1 MTKHRPLHLQDPS
14 RQLEDR
20 FREDWEKSMLEDGKP
35 KVYEAHGEG
44 GSHTLSTI
52 PFHGGKEKGSE

>member
-1 MTKHRPLHLQDPS
+1 MTHKTKIAKDYAKH
-14 RQLEDR
+14 LEDK
-20 FREDWEKSMLEDGKP
+20 FRECWEKSMLEDGKP

-52 PFHGGKEKGSE
+52 PFSGGKEKRSE